1 MVLESEQI
9 NLRELTVGDLRT
21 NCYIVNASNETFV
34 VDPGEEAARII
45 AELEQNHQ
53 VHLRYILL
61 THGHFDHVMA
71 VDDLVI
77 KYPHV
82 SVLIHED
89 DIKLLRETAE
99 QGLFVGKKLHRV
111 VSEVV
116 AVSDGSEMPFGNGNI
131 KVTHTPGH
139 TRGSVCYQIEDYL
152 FTGDTV
158 FYHTYGRIDLP
169 WSEPSEMKDSI
180 NKVLTLPESLQILPG
195 HGKESTVGEERV
207 FNSSG
212 DSEYF

>member
-1 MVLESEQI
+1 MVLDSAPI
-9 NLRELTVGDLRT
+9 TLRKLTVGDHRT
-21 NCYIVNASNETFV
+21 NCYLINIGDETAV
-34 VDPGEEAARII
+34 IDPGEDAALIV
-45 AELEQNHQ
+45 AELEHNHQ
-53 VHLRYILL
+53 VNLRYILL

-89 DIKLLRETAE
+89 DIKLLRETVE

-111 VSEVV
+111 TSEVV
-116 AVSDGSEMPFGNGNI
+116 AVSSGSEMPFGSTNI
-131 KVTHTPGH
+131 KVIHTPGH
-139 TRGSVCYQIEDYL
+139 TKGSVCYQIGEYL
-152 FTGDTV
+152 FTGDTI

-180 NKVLTLPESLQILPG
+180 DKVLGLPDSLRILPG
-195 HGKESTVGEERV
+195 HGRESTIEEEKK
-207 FNSSG
+207 FNSSEG
-212 DSEYF
+212 TEYF